1 MSACGI
7 YGDFYLYLEFYLPN
21 RKQFTVLNGV
31 KSNLAGVEFGVPQF
45 LRKVLTIFRAMLRE
59 ILSYNPPRQTLQ
71 SIMWICRVLRRFPK
85 YYILCKV
92 LHRCAKYYVDLQDA

>member
-31 KSNLAGVEFGVPQF
+31 KSNLADVKFGVPQGSLIGPQSF
-45 LRKVLTIFRAMLRE
+45 SVSVNDMEKCINCDSDQFADDSTVHTTSPSVDSVLT
-59 ILSYNPPRQTLQ
+59 
-71 SIMWICRVLRRFPK
+71 
-85 YYILCKV
+85 
-92 LHRCAKYYVDLQDA
+92 DLQKSAKSSELC